1 MDNLLIYLAQS
12 YNYEALN
19 ILVEKYRKYIPLW
32 VNEALINYNSFKE
45 LDKEVIIDDINYSLY
60 KMIETYNQDKG
71 VFYSYIKGAIYNIVM
86 NHIRVCKKNSG
97 YILSLEYEIEE
108 GFTLLDYL
116 SSNDNMS
123 KIIERYN
130 VLEEVENFHDKT
142 NIFNETE
149 KRIIKMKMQGYS
161 NDEISYMTKTSVR
174 RVNYLLN
181 KVKKL

>member
-32 VNEALINYNSFKE
+32 VNEALSNYNVFKDV
-45 LDKEVIIDDINYSLY
+45 DKDVIIDDINYSLY

-71 VFYSYIKGAIYNIVM
+71 IFYSYIKGAIYNIVM
-86 NHIRVCKKNSG
+86 NHIRICKKNSG
-97 YILSLEYEIEE
+97 FVLSLEYENEE
-108 GFTLLDYL
+108 GFTLLDSL

-123 KIIERYN
+123 KIIERFN
-130 VLEEVENFHDKT
+130 ILEEVENFNEKT
-142 NIFNETE
+142 NIFNEIE
-149 KRIIKMKMQGYS
+149 KKIIKMKMQGYS
-161 NDEISYMTKTSVR
+161 NDEISYMTNTSVR
-174 RVNYLLN
+174 RVNYLIN